1 MKQRLLCPALL
12 GASLLL
18 AACNQATSE
27 KSQTPPPPEVAVIEA
42 HPRTVPLTRELAG
55 HPRPHLRNPRRRQ
68 AADEFTGQRYGLR
81 MDFDD
86 GNFRWRR
93 CPGFL

>member
-1 MKQRLLCPALL
+1 MKQRLLRPALL

-68 AADEFTGQRYGLR
+68 AADKLAGEGHGPG

-86 GNFRWRR
+86 GYFRWRR
-93 CPGFL
+93 CLGFL